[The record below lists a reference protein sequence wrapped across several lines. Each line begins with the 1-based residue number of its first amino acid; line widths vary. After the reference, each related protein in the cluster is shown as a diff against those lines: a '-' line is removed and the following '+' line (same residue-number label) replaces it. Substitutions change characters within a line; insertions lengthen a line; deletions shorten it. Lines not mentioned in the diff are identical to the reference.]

1 MPAYHVE
8 RSITIEQPL
17 QTVHDA
23 LRDFK
28 QWRTWSP
35 WLIMEPDATV
45 AYSDRQG
52 QIGATYGWSGILIGA
67 GSMELMEVHDT
78 RLKMELMFVE
88 PFRTTAWVQFDLE
101 SDNNATKVTWSLD
114 GAFPFFM
121 FWMKKKMQAY
131 IGSDYERGLLM
142 LKEYMETGSVAS
154 YVYIEGEYSMPPQ
167 DYIGIPR
174 TCSLQE
180 LGVLM
185 QKDFEAL
192 QTFSKVHH
200 LEVFDIPF
208 SIYNYFDVVKK
219 ETSYIACLPVKK
231 SDVKLESRWVQGR
244 LEEAPALKTRHKGRY
259 LHLGNAWMTAM
270 SFTRLKKIKT
280 LKRPLGYEYY
290 INDPATTREEAL
302 ITEIYLPLKK

>member
-52 QIGATYGWSGILIGA
+52 QVGATYGWSGILIGS
-67 GSMELMEVHDT
+67 GSMELTEVHEQS
-78 RLKMELMFVE
+78 LKMELLFVE
-88 PFRTTAWVQFDLE
+88 PFRTMARAGFNLE
-101 SDNNATKVTWSLD
+101 ADNNATKVTWYMDGSL
-114 GAFPFFM
+114 PFFM
-121 FWMKKKMQAY
+121 FWMTQKIQAY
-131 IGSDYERGLLM
+131 IGSDFERGLLM
-142 LKEYMETGSVAS
+142 LKEYLETGSVAS
-154 YVYIEGEYSMPPQ
+154 YVLIEGEYTLPQQ

-174 TCSLQE
+174 SCKINV
-180 LGVLM
+180 LGTLM

-192 QTFSKVHH
+192 ETFAKVHH
-200 LEVFDIPF
+200 LELAGVPF
-208 SIYNYFDVVKK
+208 SIYDYFDVVKK
-219 ETSYIACLPVKK
+219 ETSYTACLPVIK
-231 SDVKLESRWVQGR
+231 SDIKLESGWVHGEVKK
-244 LEEAPALKTRHKGRY
+244 LPALKTRHKGRY

-270 SFTRLKKIKT
+270 QFVRLKKIKT
-280 LKRPLGYEYY
+280 AKRPLGYEYY
-290 INDPATTREEAL
+290 KNDPSSTRQEAL